1 MWKPHQP
8 QLVTTDACPSLSL
21 ITGLFKCFPNL
32 YFKIC
37 WHVWKNYLCPLDAGA
52 HLNLAPCCTML
63 HHAFMKWL
71 FQCRGLSTLRCAP
84 QHTLRC
90 LWNEPVFSLS
100 VWLDLKYTEVSWLE
114 KIFILINRLHKGW
127 WCCSIINFVSPWV
140 VSEQG
145 NVFYCYSLTLV

>member
-21 ITGLFKCFPNL
+21 ITGLFKCFSNL

-52 HLNLAPCCTML
+52 HLNLAACCTMRLWSGCSNVEVWALCAAL
-63 HHAFMKWL
+63 HSTHYVAFGVNQFLVWVFGWIWSTLK
-71 FQCRGLSTLRCAP
+71 CRGWRK
-84 QHTLRC
+84 
-90 LWNEPVFSLS
+90 FSW
-100 VWLDLKYTEVSWLE
+100 VC
-114 KIFILINRLHKGW
+114 LINRLHKGW
-127 WCCSIINFVSPWV
+127 RCCSVINFVSPWV

-145 NVFYCYSLTLV
+145 NVFYCCSLTLV